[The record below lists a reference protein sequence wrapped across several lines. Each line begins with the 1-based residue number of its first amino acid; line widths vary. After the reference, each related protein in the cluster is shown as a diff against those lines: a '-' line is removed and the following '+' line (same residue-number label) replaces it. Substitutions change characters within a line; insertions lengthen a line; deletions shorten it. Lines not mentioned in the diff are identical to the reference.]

1 MCNNSCI
8 QLHAQLPF
16 FPYVQAC
23 WALVFCEQFLFSS
36 DAGDE
41 LKRTLAG
48 KDQELVL
55 VYEDNLVDK
64 VWGKARPNPP
74 LAPLRV
80 HELQYAGMKVAT
92 KLANLH
98 KELVDAGAT
107 AIVITML
114 DEVAWLLN
122 LVCMLSFEQ
131 LRACLAP
138 LCDHSE
144 IVLSILL

>member
-1 MCNNSCI
+1 M
-8 QLHAQLPF
+8 
-16 FPYVQAC
+16 
-23 WALVFCEQFLFSS
+23 FSS

-48 KDQELVL
+48 KGQELVL

-122 LVCMLSFEQ
+122 LVCMLSF
-131 LRACLAP
+131 
-138 LCDHSE
+138 
-144 IVLSILL
+144 

>member
-1 MCNNSCI
+1 M
-8 QLHAQLPF
+8 
-16 FPYVQAC
+16 
-23 WALVFCEQFLFSS
+23 FSS

-48 KDQELVL
+48 KGQELVL

-64 VWGKARPNPP
+64 VWGEARPNPP

-80 HELQYAGMKVAT
+80 HGLQYSGMKVAT
-92 KLANLH
+92 KLANLR
-98 KELVDAGAT
+98 KELINAGAT

-122 LVCMLSFEQ
+122 LVCVHYHSNICMHVLHLSMII
-131 LRACLAP
+131 LRMSRHYCCRTRL
-138 LCDHSE
+138 LYYDMNTTWFYSNT
-144 IVLSILL
+144 IIRILE